1 MPHTRTES
9 DFHIHTCTHVHT
21 RAQTG
26 ACAHAHTNT
35 RIQMAYGTHT
45 SEDRKNSDVLLTTF
59 SFGGGCQKEKEDLDA
74 SIDDVVLSGVSDEQ
88 KSKELKDIPKV

>member
-1 MPHTRTES
+1 MLTPELKQAR
-9 DFHIHTCTHVHT
+9 
-21 RAQTG
+21 
-26 ACAHAHTNT
+26 AHTHT
-35 RIQMAYGTHT
+35 QIHVIQMAYVTHT